1 METIIAY
8 VLIGFVVGVVA
19 GQFIK
24 LGFRTG
30 IKK

>member
-19 GQFIK
+19 GQFVK
-24 LGFRTG
+24 LGFRT
-30 IKK
+30 KVK